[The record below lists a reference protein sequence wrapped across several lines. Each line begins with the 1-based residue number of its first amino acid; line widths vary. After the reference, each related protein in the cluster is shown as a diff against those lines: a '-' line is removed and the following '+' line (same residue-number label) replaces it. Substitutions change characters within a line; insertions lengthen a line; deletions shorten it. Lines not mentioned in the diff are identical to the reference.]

1 MNQPI
6 AIQSWCFRHFKAVP
20 DFIAQLKATG
30 VNSTELCGL
39 HANFSDPS
47 TYTDSKKTYEQ
58 AGVKIVAIGVET
70 MSGDPSKDKTR
81 FEFCKALGI
90 PNMSIHLSPDLMDS
104 NFQGLK
110 NVDALAEQYGIK
122 IGIHNHGGYDWLG
135 NDRILR
141 YIFDRTK
148 HVGLHM
154 DTAWAIDAKQD
165 PCKWIE
171 LFKNRLTGVHVK
183 DFLYSEKRE
192 PRDVIIGTGILDL
205 PKLID
210 SLKAINFAGPIV
222 IEYELDEQNPVP
234 ALKECVAKLKALM

>member
-1 MNQPI
+1 MLQPI

-20 DFIAQLKATG
+20 DFITQLKATG
-30 VNSTELCGL
+30 VNATELCGL
-39 HANFSDPS
+39 HANFNDAS
-47 TYTDSKKTYEQ
+47 TYAESKKTFAQ
-58 AGVKIVAIGVET
+58 DGVTIAAIGVET
-70 MSGDPSKDKTR
+70 MTGDPAKDKPK
-81 FEFCKALGI
+81 FEFCRALGI
-90 PNMSIHLSPDLMDS
+90 PNMSIHFAPELMDA

-135 NDRILR
+135 TDRILR

-165 PCKWIE
+165 PSKWAE
-171 LFKNRLTGVHVK
+171 LFKNRLTGIHVK

-205 PKLID
+205 PKLM
-210 SLKAINFAGPIV
+210 STLNSINFSGPIV
-222 IEYELDEQNPVP
+222 IEYELDETNPVP
-234 ALKECVAKLKALM
+234 ALKECVAKLRALI

>member
-20 DFIAQLKATG
+20 DFLTQLKDAG
-30 VNSTELCGL
+30 VNATELCAL
-39 HANFSDPS
+39 HANFNDPS
-47 TYTDSKKTYEQ
+47 TYSQTKSTFEA

-70 MSGDPSKDKTR
+70 MTGDPAKDKPK
-81 FEFCKALGI
+81 FEFCRALGV
-90 PNMSIHLSPDLMDS
+90 PNMSISFGPELMDA

-110 NVDALAEQYGIK
+110 NVDALAEQFGVK

-135 NDRILR
+135 SDRILR

-165 PCKWIE
+165 PCKWAE
-171 LFKNRLTGVHVK
+171 QFKNRLTGLHVK

-205 PKLID
+205 PRLMSI
-210 SLKAINFAGPIV
+210 LKTSQFAGPIV
-222 IEYELDEQNPVP
+222 IEYELDAENPVP
-234 ALKECVAKLKALM
+234 ALKECVAKLKPLI

>member
-1 MNQPI
+1 MNQTI

-20 DFIAQLKATG
+20 DFITQLKATG
-30 VNSTELCGL
+30 VSATELCAL
-39 HANFSDPS
+39 HANFNDTS
-47 TYTDSKKTYEQ
+47 TFAESKKTYES

-70 MSGDPSKDKTR
+70 MTGDPAKDKPK

-90 PNMSIHLSPDLMDS
+90 PNMSIHFAPELMDS

-110 NVDALAEQYGIK
+110 NVDSLAEQYGTR

-135 NDRILR
+135 TDRILR

-148 HVGLHM
+148 HIGLHM

-165 PCKWIE
+165 PSKWAE
-171 LFKNRLTGVHVK
+171 LFKNRLTGIHVK

-205 PKLID
+205 PKLFGT
-210 SLKAINFAGPIV
+210 LKANNFTGPIV
-222 IEYELDEQNPVP
+222 IEYELDEENPVP
-234 ALKECVAKLKALM
+234 ALKECVAKLKTVI